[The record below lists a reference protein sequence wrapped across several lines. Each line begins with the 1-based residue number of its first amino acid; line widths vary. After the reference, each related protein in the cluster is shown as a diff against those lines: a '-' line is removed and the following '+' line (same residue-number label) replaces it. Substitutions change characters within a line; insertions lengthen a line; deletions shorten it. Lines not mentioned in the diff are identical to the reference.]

1 MDDSLE
7 QKTGHLAWCALV
19 ALRLESQEKGT
30 LSEYQE
36 NIFLIRWLTNALKQC
51 CFSEEVVPDIK
62 RLLKEG
68 RERGELATKLECL
81 WLSSTLVLSD
91 SNCDSRP

>member
-1 MDDSLE
+1 MVCSGGT
-7 QKTGHLAWCALV
+7 KTG
-19 ALRLESQEKGT
+19 EPEKGT
-30 LSEYQE
+30 LCEDQE
-36 NIFLIRWLTNALKQC
+36 NIFLIGWLTNALKQC